1 MKREDYAIIL
11 NKKDNVAIA
20 KRDYNEVKSG
30 DRFALEDVPENQYL
44 YQYGYPFAKSLGIKQ
59 DELISLKNTTNDIPK
74 FNRNDFVEPQLTNL
88 VKKYQ
93 DKTFLG
99 YKRKDGKVGTRNYIA
114 IIPTSM
120 CASEVSNQIAKV
132 FDVPEFI
139 DKYPN
144 VDGVVSLAHTEGCGC
159 GAGNQ
164 IERTMQILKGF
175 ALHPNVFA
183 AVFIDLGCEQ
193 TSYDVMSQYINQH
206 IKTSTSRINWLTIQK
221 NGGTAKTINKAVSIV
236 EDFLKEANSCMRED
250 ASISNLVL
258 GTECG
263 ASDRFSGITANP
275 LIGDLADKI
284 IYANGKAILSEIPE
298 MLGVYDMFFKRFA
311 SAEVADK
318 FQAAIDWYLDIA
330 KKLDVDISNNLVP
343 ANVQGGLIN
352 SYIKSLGAV
361 MKGGSTRIEDVINYG
376 ESANKRGLS
385 IMQGPG
391 NDLES
396 ITGLISSGANMIGFS
411 TGYGTI
417 TGSAIVPVIKI
428 SSNTKTFNDLD
439 EDIDFN
445 AGRLLND
452 EYLDVLSDELLEK
465 TIKIASGKE
474 QSWPEKWKQRQF
486 QIWTAGKLTL

>member
-164 IERTMQILKGF
+164 IERTMI
-175 ALHPNVFA
+175 
-183 AVFIDLGCEQ
+183 C
-193 TSYDVMSQYINQH
+193 
-206 IKTSTSRINWLTIQK
+206 
-221 NGGTAKTINKAVSIV
+221 
-236 EDFLKEANSCMRED
+236 
-250 ASISNLVL
+250 
-258 GTECG
+258 
-263 ASDRFSGITANP
+263 ITP
-275 LIGDLADKI
+275 
-284 IYANGKAILSEIPE
+284 
-298 MLGVYDMFFKRFA
+298 
-311 SAEVADK
+311 
-318 FQAAIDWYLDIA
+318 
-330 KKLDVDISNNLVP
+330 
-343 ANVQGGLIN
+343 
-352 SYIKSLGAV
+352 
-361 MKGGSTRIEDVINYG
+361 
-376 ESANKRGLS
+376 
-385 IMQGPG
+385 
-391 NDLES
+391 
-396 ITGLISSGANMIGFS
+396 
-411 TGYGTI
+411 
-417 TGSAIVPVIKI
+417 
-428 SSNTKTFNDLD
+428 
-439 EDIDFN
+439 
-445 AGRLLND
+445 
-452 EYLDVLSDELLEK
+452 
-465 TIKIASGKE
+465 
-474 QSWPEKWKQRQF
+474 
-486 QIWTAGKLTL
+486 